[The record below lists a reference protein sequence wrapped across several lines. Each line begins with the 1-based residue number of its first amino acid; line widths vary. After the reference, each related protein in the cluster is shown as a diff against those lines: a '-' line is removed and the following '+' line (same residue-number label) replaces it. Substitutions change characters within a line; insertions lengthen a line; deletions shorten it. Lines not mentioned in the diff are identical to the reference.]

1 MISPGLRQPIDPTLG
16 EIPLE
21 HLRVLV
27 RSVADTVGKRVARK
41 VQDAAALGSQ
51 LTPEAEKVASVTEI
65 HAELARF
72 NESRMRGGFPPL
84 SDFAH
89 QAALEAVMA
98 HIYGLGEIECAV
110 ESQ

>member
-21 HLRVLV
+21 QLRVLV
-27 RSVADTVGKRVARK
+27 RSIADAVGKRVARK
-41 VQDAAALGSQ
+41 VQDALALGTQ
-51 LTPEAEKVASVTEI
+51 MTIDAEQVASVTEI

-72 NESRMRGGFPPL
+72 NESRMRTGSPPL

-89 QAALEAVMA
+89 LAALEAVMA
-98 HIYGLGEIECAV
+98 HIFGVAGLPAARA
-110 ESQ
+110 